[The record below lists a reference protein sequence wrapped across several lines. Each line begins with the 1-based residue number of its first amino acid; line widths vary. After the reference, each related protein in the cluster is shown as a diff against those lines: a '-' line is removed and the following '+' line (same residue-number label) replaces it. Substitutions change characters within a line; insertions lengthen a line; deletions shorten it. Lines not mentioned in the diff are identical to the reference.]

1 VPDWVYEE
9 EVFSSNYAMWW
20 SPDSSRVAYLRF
32 DETKVSE
39 FTFPIYN
46 PTNDANSVI
55 PYPNHVTMKYPKPGY
70 DNPLVTVHIFDFDS
84 YEDSAQDSWAPSVS
98 SHVWTLSWEKQRPT
112 TDSIIQEVAWVNDA
126 ALIIKEVARAG
137 DDGNVIYFDLTDPRK
152 PGKVVRRLGKDGEEG
167 DKGWIDSVSL
177 IRFMLV
183 INLTIFS
190 PSISSLWTMK
200 IVPGI
205 LPHIWISC
213 LIRRATTILHCSVL
227 PTPAS
232 PSGLQPVHGRSQ
244 VTS

>member
-1 VPDWVYEE
+1 
-9 EVFSSNYAMWW
+9 MWW

-84 YEDSAQDSWAPSVS
+84 YEESVQDSWAPSVS

-167 DKGWIDSVSL
+167 DKGWIDSVRL
-177 IRFMLV
+177 IRLVLV
-183 INLTIFS
+183 INLNDFQSQNIKPLDYEDSAGYPTSYLDILPNKEGYNHIALFS
-190 PSISSLWTMK
+190 PADSSEPKWL
-200 IVPGI
+200 
-205 LPHIWISC
+205 
-213 LIRRATTILHCSVL
+213 TTG
-227 PTPAS
+227 PWE
-232 PSGLQPVHGRSQ
+232 
-244 VTS
+244 VTSDILGIDYEKGLV